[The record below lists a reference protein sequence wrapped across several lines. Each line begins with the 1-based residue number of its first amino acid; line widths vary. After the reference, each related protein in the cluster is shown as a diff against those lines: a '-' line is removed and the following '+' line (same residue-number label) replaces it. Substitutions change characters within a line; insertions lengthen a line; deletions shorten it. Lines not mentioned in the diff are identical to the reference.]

1 MSEVRSAPEIL
12 IRFELIHAEAI
23 SDSARAEIHAVCAVI
38 PDPHPIHRKLGLGLD
53 GPEELAEIVA
63 SDAGLT
69 ASILRN
75 VNSAAFSLA
84 SPIVSVRHAIT
95 YLGVGMVKTLVAQAA
110 VADRIS
116 PGTPEQEEAL
126 SRVWTSACAAS
137 AIAQLLAQEMSLKRP
152 SVLATRALF
161 SNLGDV
167 ALVMARPESASWYTP
182 GFDIV
187 ERLSNQQHAFG
198 LNSAMIGAALAEH
211 WNLPADISNAIL
223 RGFDP
228 LTRPEEHMLAN
239 EAHRDGLLLYLAARI
254 GDRVSYSGLQD
265 IAELDLR
272 NSNDPDL
279 FYLANH
285 LDAADLSRVP
295 ALLEDATSRHVSV

>member
-1 MSEVRSAPEIL
+1 MIAQVLIALCLGLAVLALWSLFRRKRPGRTAQGSSRSTPRVASTSQSNINTQARTSTSASTQNTLDSSAVSEERSAPEIL

-110 VADRIS
+110 VADRIA

-137 AIAQLLAQEMSLKRP
+137 AIAQ
-152 SVLATRALF
+152 
-161 SNLGDV
+161 
-167 ALVMARPESASWYTP
+167 
-182 GFDIV
+182 
-187 ERLSNQQHAFG
+187 
-198 LNSAMIGAALAEH
+198 
-211 WNLPADISNAIL
+211 
-223 RGFDP
+223 
-228 LTRPEEHMLAN
+228 
-239 EAHRDGLLLYLAARI
+239 
-254 GDRVSYSGLQD
+254 
-265 IAELDLR
+265 
-272 NSNDPDL
+272 
-279 FYLANH
+279 
-285 LDAADLSRVP
+285 
-295 ALLEDATSRHVSV
+295 